1 MSTAA
6 IEHSPV
12 RAGEIVMIPAA
23 IFEGVL
29 ATVLDWLR
37 AESES
42 ESRID
47 RIPGATDAQVRHLTR
62 LSALI
67 ADAVEDQE
75 VPSALL
81 EALKPAGHI
90 CVPAEVSMA
99 FQRLLSSDPVT
110 GLASVYAQT
119 VAAANRRTLGTF
131 FTPRV
136 EATTMVREYAQR
148 FPAPRQVV
156 DVGAGVGVFSEA
168 ARAEWSN
175 VQIDAID
182 INPVT
187 LGLQAVAL
195 LQLGDNSTKLHLS
208 DYRSWI
214 EEFAPTGPTLYL
226 GNPPYT
232 RWQLIPMADR
242 QRLIEASDGLLDARA
257 NLSTL
262 FLAITLKKLRPQ
274 DALCL
279 IVPANWM
286 SARYARSLREYLREQ
301 RSRRVTLRFADS
313 WRFDGAIVDAVVVEV
328 GPEEADEQP
337 LVTTDWPGSRSF
349 QHLRSDRDS
358 SPFARL
364 GQFSNSELSEISE
377 KTVRLG
383 ALANVTRGVAT
394 GANRFFVLT
403 AEQVISRSIDPRWLA
418 PLARRLRL
426 GTDAHHPV
434 VERGYLLKL
443 GEYTDGLDADVAAL
457 IASAEIENVH
467 KGHLCSQRGS
477 WFDLSKEIRVPD
489 VIMTSLGRSVFH
501 FYNNTGK
508 LTITNN
514 LFGIYWIDGV
524 ADEQKDE
531 ALNWLKSDEGQQA
544 LLKSATT
551 EANGLQRLS
560 PRMLR
565 DLRVPE
571 ASSIRTG
578 RTSSQSARLHVDS
591 E

>member
-1 MSTAA
+1 MSTAT
-6 IEHSPV
+6 IELSSV
-12 RAGEIVMIPAA
+12 RAGEIVTIPAA
-23 IFEGVL
+23 AVEEVL
-29 ATVLDWLR
+29 ATVLDWVG
-37 AESES
+37 EDGDSETL
-42 ESRID
+42 ID
-47 RIPGATDAQVRHLTR
+47 RVPGATDAQVRQLTR

-67 ADAVEDQE
+67 SNAVEDLAAPP
-75 VPSALL
+75 VLM

-90 CVPAEVSMA
+90 RIPAEVSMA

-131 FTPRV
+131 FTPRA

-148 FPAPRQVV
+148 FSAPHRVV
-156 DVGAGVGVFSEA
+156 DIGAGVGVFSEA

-195 LQLGDNSTKLHLS
+195 LQLGDTSTKLHLS
-208 DYRSWI
+208 DYSSWI
-214 EEFAPTGPTLYL
+214 EEFVPTGPTLYL

-242 QRLIEASDGLLDARA
+242 QRLLKASDGLLDARA

-286 SARYARSLREYLREQ
+286 SARYARSLRKYVREQ
-301 RSRRVTLRFADS
+301 RSRIVTLRFADS

-337 LVTTDWPGSRSF
+337 LVTTDWPGSKSF
-349 QHLRSDRDS
+349 QHLRSDGDD

-364 GQFSNSELSEISE
+364 VQYKSSELSETSG

-383 ALANVTRGVAT
+383 ALAKVTRGVAT
-394 GANRFFVLT
+394 GANGFFVLT
-403 AEQVISRSIDPRWLA
+403 SEQAISRNIDPRWLA
-418 PLARRLRL
+418 PLARRVRL
-426 GTDAHHPV
+426 GADAHHPV

-443 GEYTDGLDADVAAL
+443 GEYNDGLDADVAAL
-457 IASAEIENVH
+457 IAQAEIEKVH
-467 KGHLCSQRGS
+467 KGHLCSQRSS
-477 WFDLSKEIRVPD
+477 WFDLSNEIRVPD

-501 FYNNTGK
+501 FYDNIDE
-508 LTITNN
+508 LAITNN
-514 LFGIYWIDGV
+514 LFGISWFDGV

-544 LLKSATT
+544 LLQSATT

-571 ASSIRTG
+571 ASAVTTG
-578 RTSSQSARLHVDS
+578 QTNSQKAGLHVDS